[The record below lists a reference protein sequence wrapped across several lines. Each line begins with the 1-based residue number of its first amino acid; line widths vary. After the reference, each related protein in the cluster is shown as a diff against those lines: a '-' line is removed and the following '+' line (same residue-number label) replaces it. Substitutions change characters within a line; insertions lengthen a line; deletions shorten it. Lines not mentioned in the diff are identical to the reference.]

1 MLTRRVE
8 QTCLLA
14 GKGGGGTL
22 PGLNCCVKVSPCHM
36 GFPVV
41 LNETQCR
48 LRCVRSNWG
57 LIGTGNGLGHLCYQS
72 VRLNSTS
79 LRSRGPLHERLF
91 TIVLWMEHCVRVCA
105 LLHSSNRLLKISK
118 LISWNNLSVYAF
130 HSLFLLL
137 SFSLQPP
144 LSKNIMESGP
154 DIFSWQCK
162 NQLCHFL
169 M

>member
-22 PGLNCCVKVSPCHM
+22 PGLNCCLKVSPCHM

-41 LNETQCR
+41 LNETQRR
-48 LRCVRSNWG
+48 LRCVRFNWG

-72 VRLNSTS
+72 VHLPSTS
-79 LRSRGPLHERLF
+79 LRSRGPLHERPF
-91 TIVLWMEHCVRVCA
+91 TIVLWMEHCVRVCVR
-105 LLHSSNRLLKISK
+105 SSKRLLKISK
-118 LISWNNLSVYAF
+118 LISWNNLSSVRI
-130 HSLFLLL
+130 SLSLLL

-162 NQLCHFL
+162 NQLCRFL